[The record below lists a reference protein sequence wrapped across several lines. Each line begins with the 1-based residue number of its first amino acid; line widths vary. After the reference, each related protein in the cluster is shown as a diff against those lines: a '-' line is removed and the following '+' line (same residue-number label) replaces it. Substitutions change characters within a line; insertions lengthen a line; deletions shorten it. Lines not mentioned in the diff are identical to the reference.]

1 MFTGIVQGI
10 RKITVV
16 KNLEGGRRLRIKL
29 EDLAE
34 KLQQGASVAV
44 NGVCLTV
51 VRFEEDWAEFDIIQE
66 SLNRS
71 NLGRLKIGDFVDIER
86 ACSFGEEVG
95 GHHVTGH
102 VDCMGTIK
110 EVRRTPN
117 NHDIE
122 VECGKEWMAYLIPKG
137 CIAIEGISLTV
148 IDIGDDW
155 FSTSLI
161 PETLEKTV
169 LGHKIVG
176 ENVNLEFDH
185 TTKIIVQTINR
196 MVPEIKRKM
205 LSGAK
210 AEKLMKKTK

>member
-1 MFTGIVQGI
+1 MFTGIVQGM
-10 RKITVV
+10 RKISEVIDI
-16 KNLEGGRRLRIKL
+16 EGARRLRIHL
-29 EDLAE
+29 DDLA
-34 KLQQGASVAV
+34 KNLGHGASVAV
-44 NGVCLTV
+44 NGVCLSA
-51 VRFEEDWAEFDIIQE
+51 VRVEKGWVEFDIIHE

-71 NLGRLKIGDFVDIER
+71 NLGRLKIGDYVDIER
-86 ACSFGEEVG
+86 ACSFGDEVS
-95 GHHVTGH
+95 GHNVTGH